1 MIDEPSIAF
10 LLTQNTPDAAARLSE
25 LAQDAPDKDTRKSA
39 RRALYLLAQKGIV
52 PPPTPLVSSQS
63 ASSPPHNDGVQTNVQ
78 AWASAFDGAG
88 NRLLFLTWPGPD
100 GGSPTFLQCLLNDVE
115 GVRDIET
122 GRVTRNDLARRL
134 QDFEAQIEA
143 GIALA
148 PIEADYGRALL
159 HQARTLNHQARR
171 TTPTGFLD
179 LLRVIGSPSS
189 ELSEQYQSPVWNA
202 ITPADVASD
211 ADLPRNPAAL
221 FALPWFDAW
230 FLDVDEVTDWLAPI
244 MEVLN
249 RPNAAKSLIGEMIA
263 GAARDASGILFADG
277 LKTVYTHRLEA
288 SADILRR
295 RERIIPA
302 RQALYHALDLR
313 NEGGSAPFAVALVER
328 TMQAAVEMA
337 SQAAPPP
344 R

>member
-1 MIDEPSIAF
+1 MTDEPSIAS
-10 LLTQNTPDAAARLSE
+10 LLAQNTPYAAARLNE
-25 LAQDAPDKDTRKSA
+25 LAQAAPDKDTRKSA

-52 PPPTPLVSSQS
+52 PPPLLS
-63 ASSPPHNDGVQTNVQ
+63 ASSMPHSTGVQADLQ

-88 NRLLFLTWPGPD
+88 NRLLFLTWPDLD

-134 QDFEAQIEA
+134 QGFEAQMEA

-148 PIEADYGRALL
+148 SIEADYGRALL
-159 HQARTLNHQARR
+159 HRARTLNQQARR

-179 LLRVIGSPSS
+179 LLRVVGTPSS
-189 ELSEQYQSPVWNA
+189 ELSEQSQSPIWNA
-202 ITPADVASD
+202 ITPADVEDD
-211 ADLPRNPAAL
+211 AALPRDPAAL

-230 FLDVDEVTDWLAPI
+230 FLDVNEVTDWLTPVVEI
-244 MEVLN
+244 LN
-249 RPNAAKSLIGEMIA
+249 RPGDAKSLVGEVIA
-263 GAARDASGILFADG
+263 GAARDASGILFADS
-277 LKTVYTHRLEA
+277 LKTVYAHRLEE

-295 RERIIPA
+295 RERVTPA
-302 RQALYHALDLR
+302 RQALYHALALQ
-313 NEGGSAPFAVALVER
+313 NEGGSALFAVALVER

-337 SQAAPPP
+337 WQDAPTQ